1 MRRAIQIQLDEA
13 MRRKLERVVSRRPSA
28 SDRLVERVQIVL
40 RATAG
45 AKNVDIASRLD
56 ISRQKA
62 GRWRDRFAAGGLA
75 GIEKDAPRSG
85 RLPLISKRKR
95 ASIVR
100 KTTTETPAHATHW
113 SRASMTAAT
122 GVSASTIGRIW
133 RSYGLKPHLSTT
145 FKPSN
150 DRRFAEKVGVT
161 GFV

>member
-1 MRRAIQIQLDEA
+1 

-85 RLPLISKRKR
+85 RLPLIFCSRKR
-95 ASIVR
+95 
-100 KTTTETPAHATHW
+100 
-113 SRASMTAAT
+113 
-122 GVSASTIGRIW
+122 
-133 RSYGLKPHLSTT
+133 
-145 FKPSN
+145 
-150 DRRFAEKVGVT
+150 
-161 GFV
+161 